1 MTEKIQAIT
10 GMNDILGDEAKLWQ
24 KLERVSRGIL
34 SDYGYDEIRTPIL
47 EATGLF
53 ARGIGEGT
61 QVVQKEM
68 YTFEDKGGDSV
79 TMRPEGTA
87 GVVRAY
93 VEHALQAQ
101 EEITKLYYMGP
112 MFRYERPQKG
122 RLRQF
127 HQIGCEV
134 FGLDSPIADAETV
147 IIVDRIA
154 KGVGVTDFELFIN
167 TLGTTEEREPY
178 LAKLVGHFEGLAGAL
193 CPDCQGRLAKNP
205 LRVFDCKNPKCG
217 EIAKE
222 APLLVDSLG
231 ADSRR
236 HFDVFQDSLARANVA
251 FKVNP
256 RIVRG
261 LDYYEKSTFEFVSSR
276 LGSQSAFAGGGRY
289 NKLVEEL
296 GGKPSPGVGFGLGC
310 ERLVL
315 LMQGLPEEA
324 KTSSGVYFV
333 AFNDAAL
340 MKAREL
346 LQVARDAGIRA
357 EAGFEAKS
365 FKSQMRRADK
375 GGFKFAAILGDDEL
389 TKGAVALKNLTDHSQ
404 RDVEFEELVAAVR
417 G

>member
-10 GMNDILGDEAKLWQ
+10 GMNDILGEEAKLWQ
-24 KLERVSRGIL
+24 KLERVSREVFAN
-34 SDYGYDEIRTPIL
+34 YGYDEIRTPIL

-53 ARGIGEGT
+53 SRGIGEGT

-68 YTFEDKGGDSV
+68 YTFNDKGGDSV

-134 FGLDSPIADAETV
+134 FGIDSPIADAEVVT
-147 IIVDRIA
+147 IVDRIA
-154 KGVGVTDFELFIN
+154 KGVGVTDFDLFIN
-167 TLGTTEEREPY
+167 TLGTNEEREPY
-178 LAKLVGHFEGLAGAL
+178 LAKLVGYFSGHVAEL
-193 CPDCQGRLAKNP
+193 CNDCKGRLEKNP

-217 EIAKE
+217 GIAKD
-222 APLLVDSLG
+222 APLLLDSLG
-231 ADSRR
+231 EDSRR
-236 HFDVFQDSLARANVA
+236 HFDVFQDALARANVA

-261 LDYYEKSTFEFVSSR
+261 LDYYEKSTFEFTSNR
-276 LGSQSAFAGGGRY
+276 LGSQSAFTGGGRY

-310 ERLVL
+310 ERLIM
-315 LMQGLPEEA
+315 LMKESAQDAATP
-324 KTSSGVYFV
+324 SGVYFV
-333 AFNDAAL
+333 AFNEAAM

-346 LQVARDAGIRA
+346 LQAVRDAGVRA

-375 GGFKFAAILGDDEL
+375 GAFKYAAILGDDEL
-389 TKGAVALKNLTDHSQ
+389 TKGAVALKNLADHSQ
-404 RDVEFEELVAAVR
+404 GEIPFAGLVNAVKV
-417 G
+417 